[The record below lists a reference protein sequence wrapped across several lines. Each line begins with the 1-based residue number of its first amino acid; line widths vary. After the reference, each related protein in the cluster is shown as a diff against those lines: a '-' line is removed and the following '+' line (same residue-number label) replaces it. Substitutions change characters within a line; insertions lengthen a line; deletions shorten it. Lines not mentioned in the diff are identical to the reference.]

1 MRFHHK
7 DNDLYMRVCKFRYF
21 CGQKNLKSNEIKMKH
36 YFTRLQET
44 IKANWERPA
53 LGNYRGE
60 VFTYGEVATQIAKLH
75 VLYEAIG
82 LKKGDKVALCAK
94 NSARWGIAFFSANTY
109 EAVVVPILADFHP
122 DSVNS
127 LVDHSESTVL
137 FTDSD
142 IWTKLDIEKMPN
154 VKAVVSTAD
163 FKLLYAADE
172 KISQANENLQTLFE
186 EKYPNGFSKEDL
198 AYPTDNAKDLA
209 IINYTSGT
217 TSAPKGVM
225 LRYECISANVAFGQK
240 RLPSYPGDTIVSMLP
255 MAHMYGMM
263 FELIYPL
270 CGSASIYYLGKTPT
284 PALLLGAMA
293 EIKPY
298 LVITVPLVMEKIF
311 KSKVAPVI
319 NKPVMKVICAI
330 PGLNQVIFKKI
341 RTTLLNAFG
350 GNVREIVMGG
360 AALNPEVESWFKK
373 FKLPY
378 TVGYGMTEAAPLM
391 AYEDWYDFA
400 VKSCGKPIDT
410 IEVRIDSEDP
420 YNKVGEIQARGMNV
434 MSGYFK
440 NEEATNAAFTEDG
453 WMRTGDL
460 GVIDKKGNIFIKGRS
475 KNMILSANGQNIY
488 PEEIEA
494 VVNNQPY
501 VIESVVIN
509 RGASLVALVF
519 TDSDKMK
526 AENIDTEIFKK
537 SIMVE
542 VNKSMP
548 AYSKINTVE
557 IMDKPFEK
565 TPKMSI
571 KRFMYK

>member
-1 MRFHHK
+1 
-7 DNDLYMRVCKFRYF
+7 
-21 CGQKNLKSNEIKMKH
+21 MKH
-36 YFTRLQET
+36 YFTRLEEAMR
-44 IKANWERPA
+44 ANWERPA

-60 VFTYGEVATQIAKLH
+60 EFTFGEVATNIAKLH

-122 DSVNS
+122 DSMNS

-137 FTDSD
+137 FTDAD
-142 IWTKLDIEKMPN
+142 IWSKLDIARMPN
-154 VKAVVSTAD
+154 IKAVVSTAD

-172 KISQANENLQTLFE
+172 KIQAANDTLQTIFD
-186 EKYPNGFSKEDL
+186 EKYPKGFSAEDVS
-198 AYPTDNAKDLA
+198 YPTDNDKELA

-217 TSAPKGVM
+217 TSTPKGVM

-240 RLPSYPGDTIVSMLP
+240 RLPSYPGDKIVSMLP

-270 CGSASIYYLGKTPT
+270 CGGSSIYYLGKTPT

-293 EIKPY
+293 EVKPY

-311 KSKVAPVI
+311 KSKVAPVV
-319 NKPVMKVICAI
+319 NKPVMKAICAI
-330 PGLNQVIFKKI
+330 PGLNQIIFKKI
-341 RTTLLNAFG
+341 RNTLLNAFG
-350 GNVREIVMGG
+350 GKVREIVMGG
-360 AALNPEVESWFKK
+360 AALNPDVEKWFRK

-391 AYEDWYDFA
+391 AYEDWWEFA
-400 VKSCGKPIDT
+400 PKSCGKPIDT
-410 IEVRIDSEDP
+410 VEVRIDSEDP
-420 YNKVGEIQARGMNV
+420 YNKVGEIQARGMNI
-434 MSGYFK
+434 MSGYYK
-440 NEEATNAAFTEDG
+440 NEEATKAAFTEDG

-460 GVIDKKGNIFIKGRS
+460 GLLDKKGNIFIKGRS

-501 VIESVVIN
+501 VIESVVVD
-509 RGASLVALVF
+509 RGARLVALVY
-519 TDSDKMK
+519 TDSEKMK
-526 AENIDTEIFKK
+526 AEAVDVEAFKK
-537 SIMVE
+537 DLMAD

-548 AYSKINTVE
+548 AYSKVNLVE
-557 IMDKPFEK
+557 IMDQPFEK

>member
-1 MRFHHK
+1 
-7 DNDLYMRVCKFRYF
+7 
-21 CGQKNLKSNEIKMKH
+21 MKH
-36 YFTRLQET
+36 YFTRLQEAM
-44 IKANWERPA
+44 ISNWDRPA

-60 VFTYGEVATQIAKLH
+60 TFTFGEVATQIAKLH

-137 FTDSD
+137 FTDTD
-142 IWTKLDIEKMPN
+142 IWNKLDIEKMPQ

-163 FKLLYAADE
+163 FKLLYAADD
-172 KISQANENLQTLFE
+172 KISKANENLQELFE
-186 EKYPNGFSKEDL
+186 KKYPNGFTSADIS
-198 AYPTDNAKDLA
+198 YPTDNAKDLA

-225 LRYECISANVAFGQK
+225 LRYECISANVTFGQK
-240 RLPSYPGDTIVSMLP
+240 RLPSYPGDKIVSMLP

-270 CGSASIYYLGKTPT
+270 CGCAAVYYLGKTPT

-293 EIKPY
+293 EVKPY

-311 KSKVAPVI
+311 KSKVAPIV

-330 PGLNQVIFKKI
+330 PGLNQIIFKKV
-341 RTTLLNAFG
+341 RTSLLNAFG

-360 AALNPEVESWFKK
+360 AALNPEVETWFKK

-391 AYEDWYDFA
+391 AYEDWWDFA
-400 VKSCGKPIDT
+400 SKSCGKAIDT

-420 YNKVGEIQARGMNV
+420 YNKVGEIQARGMNI

-440 NEEATNAAFTEDG
+440 NEEATQAAFTADG

-460 GVIDKKGNIFIKGRS
+460 GLLDKKGNIFIKGRS

-494 VVNNQPY
+494 AVNNQPY
-501 VIESVVIN
+501 VIESVVVD
-509 RGASLVALVF
+509 RGARLVALVF

-526 AENIDTEIFKK
+526 ADAVDVEEFKK
-537 SIMVE
+537 NLMFE

-548 AYSKINTVE
+548 AYSKINIVE
-557 IMDKPFEK
+557 IMEQPFEK

-571 KRFMYK
+571 KRFMYQ

>member
-1 MRFHHK
+1 
-7 DNDLYMRVCKFRYF
+7 
-21 CGQKNLKSNEIKMKH
+21 MKH
-36 YFTRLQET
+36 YFTRLEESM
-44 IKANWERPA
+44 KANWERPA

-60 VFTYGEVATQIAKLH
+60 LFTFGEVATNIAKLH
-75 VLYEAIG
+75 LLYETIG

-94 NSARWGIAFFSANTY
+94 NSARWGIGFFSANTY

-127 LVDHSESTVL
+127 LVDHSESLVL

-142 IWTKLDIEKMPN
+142 IWAKLDIEKMP
-154 VKAVVSTAD
+154 KIQAVVSTAD

-172 KISQANENLQTLFE
+172 KIQAASDNLDALFA
-186 EKYPNGFSKEDL
+186 EKYPEGYKPEFIS
-198 AYPTDNAKDLA
+198 YPTDNDKDLA

-240 RLPSYPGDTIVSMLP
+240 RLPSYPEDKIVSMLP

-270 CGSASIYYLGKTPT
+270 CGGSSIYYLGKTPT

-311 KSKVAPVI
+311 KGKVAPIV

-330 PGLNQVIFKKI
+330 PGLNKIIFKKVHGK
-341 RTTLLNAFG
+341 LMSAFG

-360 AALNPEVESWFKK
+360 AALNPDVEKWFKR
-373 FKLPY
+373 FKLPF

-391 AYEDWYDFA
+391 AYEDWWEFA
-400 VKSCGKPIDT
+400 SKSCGKAIDT
-410 IEVRIDSEDP
+410 VEVRIDSEDP
-420 YNKVGEIQARGMNV
+420 YTKVGEIQARGLNI
-434 MSGYFK
+434 MSGYYK
-440 NEEATNAAFTEDG
+440 NEEATKAAFTEDG

-460 GVIDKKGNIFIKGRS
+460 GLLDKKGNIFIKGRS

-494 VVNNQPY
+494 VINNQPY
-501 VIESVVIN
+501 AIESVVVN
-509 RGASLVALVF
+509 RGASLVALVY
-519 TDSDKMK
+519 TDSEKMK
-526 AENIDTEIFKK
+526 ADGVDA
-537 SIMVE
+537 MVQMETLKAE

-548 AYSKINTVE
+548 AYSKISKVE
-557 IMDKPFEK
+557 IMTEPFVK

>member
-1 MRFHHK
+1 
-7 DNDLYMRVCKFRYF
+7 
-21 CGQKNLKSNEIKMKH
+21 MKH
-36 YFTRLQET
+36 YFTRFEEA

-53 LGNYRGE
+53 LGNFRGE
-60 VFTYGEVATQIAKLH
+60 VFTFGELATQIAKFH
-75 VLYEAIG
+75 VFFDAIG

-94 NSARWGIAFFSANTY
+94 NSARWGVTFFAANTY
-109 EAVVVPILADFHP
+109 EAVLVPILADFHP
-122 DSVNS
+122 ESVNS
-127 LVDHSESTVL
+127 LVDHSESLVL
-137 FTDSD
+137 LTDTD
-142 IWTKLDIEKMPN
+142 IWSKLDITKMPTI
-154 VKAVVSTAD
+154 KAVISSSD
-163 FKLLYAADE
+163 FSLLYAADE
-172 KISQANENLQTLFE
+172 KIQAVNDNLDQLFAA
-186 EKYPNGFSKEDL
+186 KYPKGFSAADVS
-198 AYPTDNAKDLA
+198 YPTDNDKDLA

-225 LRYECISANVAFGQK
+225 LRYECVSANVAFGQK

-270 CGSASIYYLGKTPT
+270 CGGSSIYYLGKTPT

-293 EIKPY
+293 EVKPY
-298 LVITVPLVMEKIF
+298 LVVTVPLVMEKIF

-319 NKPVMKVICAI
+319 NKPVMKVITAI
-330 PGLNQVIFKKI
+330 PGLNQIIFKKI

-360 AALNPEVESWFKK
+360 AALNPDVEKWFKK
-373 FKLPY
+373 FGLPF
-378 TVGYGMTEAAPLM
+378 TVGYGMTEAAPLL
-391 AYEDWYDFA
+391 AYECWREFA
-400 VKSCGKPIDT
+400 PKSCGKCVDSV
-410 IEVRIDSEDP
+410 EVRIDSDDP
-420 YNKVGEIQARGMNV
+420 YNKVGEIQTKGYSI
-434 MSGYFK
+434 MSGYYK
-440 NEEATNAAFTEDG
+440 NEEATKAAFTEDG

-460 GVIDKKGNIFIKGRS
+460 GLLDAKGNIFIKGRS

-501 VIESVVIN
+501 VVESVVID
-509 RGASLVALVF
+509 RGARLVALIYM
-519 TDSDKMK
+519 DAEK
-526 AENIDTEIFKK
+526 AK
-537 SIMVE
+537 SEGVDLEAYKAVIMAE

-548 AYSKINTVE
+548 AYSKVNLVE
-557 IMDKPFEK
+557 YMDQPFEK

>member
-1 MRFHHK
+1 
-7 DNDLYMRVCKFRYF
+7 
-21 CGQKNLKSNEIKMKH
+21 MKH
-36 YFTRLQET
+36 YFTRLQEAMT
-44 IKANWERPA
+44 ANWERPA

-60 VFTYGEVATQIAKLH
+60 TFTFGEVATQIAKLH

-82 LKKGDKVALCAK
+82 LEKGDKVALCAK

-142 IWTKLDIEKMPN
+142 IWAKLDIEKMPQI
-154 VKAVVSTAD
+154 KAVVSTAD

-172 KISQANENLQTLFE
+172 KISKANDNLQNLFD
-186 EKYPNGFSKEDL
+186 EKYPKGFSAADVS
-198 AYPTDNAKDLA
+198 YPTDNDKELA

-240 RLPSYPGDTIVSMLP
+240 RLPSYPEDKIVSMLP

-270 CGSASIYYLGKTPT
+270 CGGSSIYYLGKTPT

-293 EIKPY
+293 EVKPY

-311 KSKVAPVI
+311 KSKVAPVV
-319 NKPVMKVICAI
+319 NKPLMKVLTSI
-330 PGLNQVIFKKI
+330 PGVNQLIFKKI
-341 RTTLLNAFG
+341 RNTLLSAFG

-360 AALNPEVESWFKK
+360 AALNPDVEKWFRK
-373 FKLPY
+373 FKLPF
-378 TVGYGMTEAAPLM
+378 TVGYGMTEAAPLL
-391 AYEDWYDFA
+391 AYEDWWEFA
-400 VKSCGKPIDT
+400 SKSCGKCVDSV
-410 IEVRIDSEDP
+410 EVRIDSEDP
-420 YNKVGEIQARGMNV
+420 YNKVGEIQAKGISL
-434 MSGYFK
+434 MSGYYK
-440 NEEATNAAFTEDG
+440 NEEATKAAFTEDG

-460 GVIDKKGNIFIKGRS
+460 GLLDKKGNIFIKGRS

-501 VIESVVIN
+501 VIESVVIS
-509 RGASLVALVF
+509 RGARIVALVYM
-519 TDSDKMK
+519 DADKLK
-526 AENIDTEIFKK
+526 AENVDVEAYKAVLAT
-537 SIMVE
+537 E
-542 VNKSMP
+542 VNKAMP
-548 AYSKINTVE
+548 AYSKINLVE
-557 IMDKPFEK
+557 LMDQPFEK
-565 TPKMSI
+565 TPKQSI
-571 KRFMYK
+571 RRFMYS

>member
-1 MRFHHK
+1 
-7 DNDLYMRVCKFRYF
+7 
-21 CGQKNLKSNEIKMKH
+21 MKH
-36 YFTRLQET
+36 YFTRLEEAMR
-44 IKANWERPA
+44 ANWERPA

-60 VFTYGEVATQIAKLH
+60 LFTFGEVATNIAKLH
-75 VLYEAIG
+75 VLYEAVG

-137 FTDSD
+137 FTDTD
-142 IWTKLDIEKMPN
+142 IWSKLDITKMPT

-172 KISQANENLQTLFE
+172 KIQAANDNLQNLFD
-186 EKYPNGFSKEDL
+186 EKYPKGFSAADVS
-198 AYPTDNAKDLA
+198 YPTDNDKELA

-240 RLPSYPGDTIVSMLP
+240 RLPSYPEDKIVSMLP

-270 CGSASIYYLGKTPT
+270 CGGSSIYYLGKTPT

-293 EIKPY
+293 EVKPY

-311 KSKVAPVI
+311 KSKVAPIV
-319 NKPVMKVICAI
+319 NKPVMKVVTAI
-330 PGLNQVIFKKI
+330 PGINQIIFKKV
-341 RTTLLNAFG
+341 RTSLLNAFG

-360 AALNPEVESWFKK
+360 AALNPDVEKWFRK
-373 FKLPY
+373 FKLPF

-391 AYEDWYDFA
+391 AYEDWWDFA
-400 VKSCGKPIDT
+400 SKSCGKPIDT
-410 IEVRIDSEDP
+410 VEVRIDSEDP
-420 YNKVGEIQARGMNV
+420 YNKVGEIQARGMNI
-434 MSGYFK
+434 MSGYYK
-440 NEEATNAAFTEDG
+440 NEEATKAAFTEDG

-460 GVIDKKGNIFIKGRS
+460 GLLDEKGNIFIKGRS

-494 VVNNQPY
+494 AVNNQPY
-501 VIESVVIN
+501 VIESVVVD
-509 RGASLVALVF
+509 RGARLVALIYM
-519 TDSDKMK
+519 DSEKAK
-526 AENIDTEIFKK
+526 AEGVDLEEYKK
-537 SIMVE
+537 AIMTE

-548 AYSKINTVE
+548 AYSKVNVVE
-557 IMDKPFEK
+557 YMTEPFEK

>member
-1 MRFHHK
+1 
-7 DNDLYMRVCKFRYF
+7 
-21 CGQKNLKSNEIKMKH
+21 MKH
-36 YFTRLQET
+36 YFTRLQEAMT
-44 IKANWERPA
+44 ANWDRPA

-60 VFTYGEVATQIAKLH
+60 TFTFGDVATQIAKLH

-137 FTDSD
+137 FTDTD
-142 IWTKLDIEKMPN
+142 IWGKLDIEKMPQ

-163 FKLLYAADE
+163 FKLLYASDE
-172 KISQANENLQTLFE
+172 TISKANEQLQDLFE
-186 EKYPNGFSKEDL
+186 KKYPNGFTSADIS
-198 AYPTDNAKDLA
+198 YPTDNDKDLA

-225 LRYECISANVAFGQK
+225 LRYECISANVTFGQN
-240 RLPSYPGDTIVSMLP
+240 RLPSYPGDKIVSMLP

-270 CGSASIYYLGKTPT
+270 CGSAAVYYLGKTPT

-293 EIKPY
+293 EVKPY
-298 LVITVPLVMEKIF
+298 LVVTVPLVMEKIF
-311 KSKVAPVI
+311 KSKVAPIV
-319 NKPVMKVICAI
+319 NKPVMKAICAI
-330 PGLNQVIFKKI
+330 PGLNQIIFKKV
-341 RTTLLNAFG
+341 RTSLLNAFG

-360 AALNPEVESWFKK
+360 AALNPEVESWFKR
-373 FKLPY
+373 FKLPF

-391 AYEDWYDFA
+391 AYECWREFA
-400 VKSCGKPIDT
+400 SKSCGKAIDT

-420 YNKVGEIQARGMNV
+420 YNKVGEIQARGMNI

-440 NEEATNAAFTEDG
+440 NEEATNAAFTADG

-460 GVIDKKGNIFIKGRS
+460 GLLDKKGNIFIKGRS

-494 VVNNQPY
+494 AVNNQPY
-501 VIESVVIN
+501 VIESVVVN
-509 RGASLVALVF
+509 RGARLVALVY
-519 TDSDKMK
+519 TDSEKMK
-526 AENIDTEIFKK
+526 TEAVDVGGFKK
-537 SIMVE
+537 NLMTE
-542 VNKSMP
+542 VNRSMP
-548 AYSKINTVE
+548 AYSKINIVE
-557 IMDKPFEK
+557 IMEQPFEK

>member
-1 MRFHHK
+1 
-7 DNDLYMRVCKFRYF
+7 
-21 CGQKNLKSNEIKMKH
+21 MKH
-36 YFTRLQET
+36 YFTRLQEAMT
-44 IKANWERPA
+44 ANWERPA

-60 VFTYGEVATQIAKLH
+60 TFTFGEVATQIAKLH

-82 LKKGDKVALCAK
+82 LEKGDKVALCAK

-142 IWTKLDIEKMPN
+142 IWAKLDIEKMPQI
-154 VKAVVSTAD
+154 KAVVSTAD

-172 KISQANENLQTLFE
+172 KISKANDNLQNIFD
-186 EKYPNGFSKEDL
+186 EKYPKGFSAADVS
-198 AYPTDNAKDLA
+198 YPTDNDKELA

-240 RLPSYPGDTIVSMLP
+240 RLPSYPEDKIVSMLP

-270 CGSASIYYLGKTPT
+270 CGGSSIYYLGKTPT

-293 EIKPY
+293 EVKPY

-311 KSKVAPVI
+311 KSKVAPVV
-319 NKPVMKVICAI
+319 NKPVMKAICAI
-330 PGLNQVIFKKI
+330 PGLNQIIFKKV
-341 RTTLLNAFG
+341 RTSLMNAFG
-350 GNVREIVMGG
+350 GKVREIVMGG
-360 AALNPEVESWFKK
+360 AALNPEVEAWFRK
-373 FKLPY
+373 FKIPF

-391 AYEDWYDFA
+391 AYEDWWDFTS
-400 VKSCGKPIDT
+400 KSCGKAIDT

-420 YNKVGEIQARGMNV
+420 YNKVGEIQARGMNI

-440 NEEATNAAFTEDG
+440 NEEATKAAFTADG

-460 GVIDKKGNIFIKGRS
+460 GLLDQKGNIFIKGRS

-501 VIESVVIN
+501 VIESVVVD
-509 RGASLVALVF
+509 RGARLVALIYM
-519 TDSDKMK
+519 DSEKAK
-526 AENIDTEIFKK
+526 AEGVDLEEYKK
-537 SIMVE
+537 TIMAE

-548 AYSKINTVE
+548 AYSKVNVVE
-557 IMDKPFEK
+557 YMAEPFEK

>member
-1 MRFHHK
+1 
-7 DNDLYMRVCKFRYF
+7 
-21 CGQKNLKSNEIKMKH
+21 MKH
-36 YFTRLQET
+36 YFTRFEEA

-53 LGNYRGE
+53 LGNFRGE
-60 VFTYGEVATQIAKLH
+60 VFTFGELATQIAKFH
-75 VLYEAIG
+75 VFFDAIG

-94 NSARWGIAFFSANTY
+94 NSARWGVTFFAANTY
-109 EAVVVPILADFHP
+109 EAVLVPILADFHP
-122 DSVNS
+122 ESVNS
-127 LVDHSESTVL
+127 LVDHSESLVL
-137 FTDSD
+137 LTDTD
-142 IWTKLDIEKMPN
+142 IWSKLDITKMPTI
-154 VKAVVSTAD
+154 KAVISSSD
-163 FKLLYAADE
+163 FSLLYAADE
-172 KISQANENLQTLFE
+172 KIQAANDNLDQLFAA
-186 EKYPNGFSKEDL
+186 KYPKGFSAADVS
-198 AYPTDNAKDLA
+198 YPTDNDKDLA

-225 LRYECISANVAFGQK
+225 LRYECVSANVAFGQK

-270 CGSASIYYLGKTPT
+270 CGGSSIYYLGKTPT

-293 EIKPY
+293 EVKPY
-298 LVITVPLVMEKIF
+298 LVVTVPLVMEKIF

-319 NKPVMKVICAI
+319 NKPVMKVITAI
-330 PGLNQVIFKKI
+330 PGLNQIIFKKI

-360 AALNPEVESWFKK
+360 AALNPDVEKWFKK
-373 FKLPY
+373 FGLPF
-378 TVGYGMTEAAPLM
+378 TVGYGMTEAAPLL
-391 AYEDWYDFA
+391 AYECWREFA
-400 VKSCGKPIDT
+400 PKSCGKCVGSV
-410 IEVRIDSEDP
+410 EVRIDSDDP
-420 YNKVGEIQARGMNV
+420 YNKVGEIQAKGYSI
-434 MSGYFK
+434 MSGYYK
-440 NEEATNAAFTEDG
+440 NEEATKAAFTEDG

-460 GVIDKKGNIFIKGRS
+460 GLLDAKGNIFIKGRS

-501 VIESVVIN
+501 VVESVVID
-509 RGASLVALVF
+509 RGTRLVALIYM
-519 TDSDKMK
+519 DAEK
-526 AENIDTEIFKK
+526 AK
-537 SIMVE
+537 SEGVDLEAYKATIMAE

-548 AYSKINTVE
+548 AYSKVNLVE
-557 IMDKPFEK
+557 YMDQPFEK